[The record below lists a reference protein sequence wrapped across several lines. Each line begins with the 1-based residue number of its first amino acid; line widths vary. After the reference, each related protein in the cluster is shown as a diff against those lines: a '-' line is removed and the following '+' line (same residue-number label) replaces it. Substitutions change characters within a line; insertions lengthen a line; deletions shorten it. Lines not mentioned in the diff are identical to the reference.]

1 MNQSST
7 WQARRRGAGYGLS
20 FVVLFLTYHRLL
32 QVRFAEFL
40 QERELVSSEG
50 QFFKVFRW
58 YGAAG
63 HDWQVWARLDQTRRD
78 GYLAGWFSTPLNDR
92 SYTSKFGIGDWI
104 ITSLVAEIGP
114 QTTALRAMYTL
125 LALAT
130 AFTIVAGVR
139 FVSRHF
145 GVGAAVAWCAGLL
158 LPWSL
163 QMWSSVWW
171 NFPIRMMPI
180 LVVPYLLRH
189 RRPSKGKRIFALSC
203 IFCLV
208 LLAEY
213 ILFSLTFFGCVGIAL
228 VSSCLRGNEW
238 GTTKQNLLD
247 VLISSVISVVAAVSF
262 HLLQLRAL
270 SGSWRQG
277 IAEFRYNATKR
288 LVETD
293 SGDIYETGTENLV
306 ESLDFGVREAIARI
320 VETPLFGLT
329 GVPGLRW
336 LTVGVLL
343 ATNFALMLLAWLGW
357 RKRESSQT
365 RVAAEAWFVTAIGGW
380 LSWAVLVPSWFTHL
394 EFARGVAFFAS
405 VPASLGLLVVQVAD
419 FSWVRRH
426 HVEVPSI
433 FARTAAFLLVSVVLG
448 VAVVRLSVIHVL

>member
-1 MNQSST
+1 M
-7 WQARRRGAGYGLS
+7 S

-40 QERELVSSEG
+40 QEREFVSSEG

-63 HDWQVWARLDQTRRD
+63 HDWQVWARLEQTRRD

-92 SYTSKFGIGDWI
+92 SYTSKFGVGDWI
-104 ITSLVAEIGP
+104 ITSFVAEIEL
-114 QTTALRAMYTL
+114 QTTALRSMYTL

-145 GVGAAVAWCAGLL
+145 GVGVAVAWCAGLL

-171 NFPIRMMPI
+171 NFPLRMMPL
-180 LVVPYLLRH
+180 LVVPILLRH
-189 RRPSKGKRIFALSC
+189 RRLTRGVRLIALSC
-203 IFCLV
+203 TFCVV

-213 ILFSLTFFGCVGIAL
+213 ILFSLTLFGCFGMVFVL
-228 VSSCLRGNEW
+228 NCLRGDEW
-238 GTTKQNLLD
+238 VTIKQNLFD
-247 VLISSVISVVAAVSF
+247 VLISGIMAVVAAVSLHF
-262 HLLQLRAL
+262 LQLRAL
-270 SGSWRQG
+270 SGTWRQG

-293 SGDIYETGTENLV
+293 SGDVYETGTENLV

-320 VETPLFGLT
+320 LETPLFGLT

-405 VPASLGLLVVQVAD
+405 VPASLGLFVVQVAD
-419 FSWVRRH
+419 FSWMRRH

-433 FARTAAFLLVSVVLG
+433 FARTAAFLLVSVGLG
-448 VAVVRLSVIHVL
+448 VAVVRLSVVHFL